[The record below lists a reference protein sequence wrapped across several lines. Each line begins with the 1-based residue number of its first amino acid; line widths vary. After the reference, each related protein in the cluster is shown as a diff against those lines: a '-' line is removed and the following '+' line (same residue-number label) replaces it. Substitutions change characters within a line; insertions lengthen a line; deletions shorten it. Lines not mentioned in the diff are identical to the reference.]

1 MNATY
6 LHPCSS
12 SKDNYNMIE
21 KQEKYILDT
30 TFELLFPW

>member
-6 LHPCSS
+6 VHPCSS

-21 KQEKYILDT
+21 KQAKYITLDT
-30 TFELLFPW
+30 TSYII